1 MKSGRSVGR
10 LWRELILLYIW
21 GGQQFVLAKYVQH
34 CYLLPEE
41 DVEPNRALLPVGCL
55 SAPAGKTVY
64 DFISGPFHSRCRRAP
79 PPPPFPCC
87 LFTSG
92 PGAGLKNLNAEYIWR
107 GKLIITRRQGWT
119 KRDVVAGWLA
129 IASSAGGMAGVYSL
143 DEDLWNYYER
153 RVDQILRRF
162 VLLINMLIATDSE
175 NFVTAK
181 REGTLLRRIITGAA
195 IRHRGSSVRNHGNVA

>member
-1 MKSGRSVGR
+1 MQICSNFPSSLSLIGWRRSAFQRDIICKTVKSGRSVGR

-129 IASSAGGMAGVYSL
+129 IASSAGGWCVFIGRGSV
-143 DEDLWNYYER
+143 
-153 RVDQILRRF
+153 
-162 VLLINMLIATDSE
+162 
-175 NFVTAK
+175 K
-181 REGTLLRRIITGAA
+181 LLRTSRWPNST
-195 IRHRGSSVRNHGNVA
+195 